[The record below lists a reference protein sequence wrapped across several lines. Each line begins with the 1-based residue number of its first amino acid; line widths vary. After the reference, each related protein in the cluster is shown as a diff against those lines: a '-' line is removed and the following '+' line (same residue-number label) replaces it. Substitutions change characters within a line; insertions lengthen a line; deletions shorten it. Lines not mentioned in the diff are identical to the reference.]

1 MLVAVVHVF
10 LDAVL
15 FVADVL
21 SIFDVIE
28 WLWTRFRPEPL

>member
-1 MLVAVVHVF
+1 VL

-28 WLWTRFRPEPL
+28 WLWRRIRPESL